1 MLKIRTKIN
10 LPVGN
15 CMASCGDVA
24 Y

>member
-1 MLKIRTKIN
+1 MLKIGIKIN